1 MTARRRASASARVSR
16 TSGTGTELAQRL
28 THCWQEKPLEYLI
41 RVERVSRE
49 LVLSFSEAEESC
61 WREAARKLFDSA
73 QSARGE
79 AVRLAEAAPV
89 QRR

>member
-1 MTARRRASASARVSR
+1 M
-16 TSGTGTELAQRL
+16 
-28 THCWQEKPLEYLI
+28 EYLI

-79 AVRLAEAAPV
+79 AVRLAEAAPEWIVATFEKWGCKLPDELRAPRVRV